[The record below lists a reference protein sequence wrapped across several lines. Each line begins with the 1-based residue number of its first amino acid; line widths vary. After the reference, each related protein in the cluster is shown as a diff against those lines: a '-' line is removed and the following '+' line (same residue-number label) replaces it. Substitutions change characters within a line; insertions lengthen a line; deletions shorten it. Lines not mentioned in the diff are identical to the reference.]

1 MNPGTAAT
9 DTLQVLLSSVQS
21 DLDQVETWLEQRMLN
36 GPEEL
41 APLLQYVA
49 RFRGKRLRAAYV
61 LMIAKACGGVRQS
74 HIEVAGIVEM
84 IHAATLIHDDMLDEA
99 VQRRQLDCVHV
110 EWGPHT
116 AVLLGDWVY
125 SQAFLASTHMADQ
138 ECSRVLAE
146 ATCRVCAGEMFQNL
160 TRRDFNLREQDYF
173 AQVDG
178 KTAALFEAGGRL
190 AAYYAEAS
198 IQQQDAAARHGLL
211 SGRAFQVVDDLLDL
225 EGDEA
230 QVGKSL
236 GTDWAR
242 GKMTLPVIRLRDSL
256 TESDR
261 ALLEESFQSDSS
273 REDLLSS
280 QFAAPLSK
288 AVAVC
293 RTEVDAMLEEAA
305 NQLNNLPVREIAAD
319 LGKLTR
325 FLGQRNR

>member
-1 MNPGTAAT
+1 MNPGTTAT
-9 DTLQVLLSSVQS
+9 DTLQVLQSSVQS
-21 DLDQVETWLEQRMLN
+21 DLDQVEAWLEQRMMD
-36 GPEEL
+36 GPAEL
-41 APLLQYVA
+41 APLLQHVA

-61 LMIAKACGGVRQS
+61 LMIAKACGGVRQA

-125 SQAFLASTHMADQ
+125 SQAFLASTTMADQ

-146 ATCRVCAGEMFQNL
+146 ATGKVCAGEMFQNL
-160 TRRDFNLREQDYF
+160 TRRNFELTEANYF
-173 AQVDG
+173 TQVDG

-190 AAYYAEAS
+190 AAYYADAPEN
-198 IQQQDAAARHGLL
+198 QQQAAALHGLL

-230 QVGKSL
+230 RVGKSL

-242 GKMTLPVIRLRDSL
+242 GKMTLPVIRLRD
-256 TESDR
+256 
-261 ALLEESFQSDSS
+261 ALDTAQRQQLQQSFHSDSA
-273 REDLLSS
+273 REELTAGP
-280 QFAAPLSK
+280 FAAQLQE
-288 AVAVC
+288 AVAQC
-293 RTEVDAMLEEAA
+293 RVEIEEMLEQAA
-305 NQLNNLPVREIAAD
+305 QQLDALPERTVAEN

-325 FLGQRNR
+325 FMGQRKR

>member
-21 DLDQVETWLEQRMLN
+21 DLDQVESWLEQRMLN

-61 LMIAKACGGVRQS
+61 LMIAKACGGVRES

-84 IHAATLIHDDMLDEA
+84 IHAATLIHDDLLDEA
-99 VQRRQLDCVHV
+99 AQRRQLDCVHV

-146 ATCRVCAGEMFQNL
+146 ATSRVCAGEMFQNL
-160 TRRDFNLREQDYF
+160 TRRDFELSEQNYF

-190 AAYYAEAS
+190 AAYYSGAS
-198 IQQQDAAARHGLL
+198 PQQQDAAARHGLL
-211 SGRAFQVVDDLLDL
+211 SGRAFQVVDDLLDI
-225 EGDEA
+225 EGDES

-256 TESDR
+256 AEADR
-261 ALLEESFQSDSS
+261 ATLEQSFQSDSS
-273 REDLLSS
+273 RDDLRSS
-280 QFAAPLSK
+280 KFSEALVQ
-288 AVAVC
+288 AVTVC
-293 RTEVDAMLEEAA
+293 RQEVDDTLEEAA
-305 NQLNNLPVREIAAD
+305 NQLNCLPVKAVASD

>member
-1 MNPGTAAT
+1 MNPGTTAT

-21 DLDQVETWLEQRMLN
+21 DLDQVEAWLEKRMLD
-36 GPEEL
+36 GPAEL
-41 APLLQYVA
+41 APLLQHVA

-61 LMIAKACGGVRQS
+61 LMIAKACGGVRKA

-125 SQAFLASTHMADQ
+125 SQAFLASTSMADQ

-146 ATCRVCAGEMFQNL
+146 ATSKVCAGEMFQNL
-160 TRRDFNLREQDYF
+160 TRRDFELSEANYF
-173 AQVDG
+173 SQVDG
-178 KTAALFEAGGRL
+178 KTAALFEAGGQL
-190 AAYYAEAS
+190 AAYYAKVTED
-198 IQQQDAAARHGLL
+198 QQHAAAQHGLL

-230 QVGKSL
+230 KVGKSL

-242 GKMTLPVIRLRDSL
+242 GKMTLPVIRLRD
-256 TESDR
+256 
-261 ALLEESFQSDSS
+261 ALEPQQREQLQESFHSDSA
-273 REDLLSS
+273 RDELTCGP
-280 QFAAPLSK
+280 FADSLK
-288 AVAVC
+288 DAVKDC
-293 RTEVDAMLEEAA
+293 RVEIEEMLEQAA
-305 NQLNNLPVREIAAD
+305 QQLNTLPERGVAKD
-319 LGKLTR
+319 LGNLTR
-325 FLGQRNR
+325 FLGQRKR

>member
-41 APLLQYVA
+41 APLLQYIA

-110 EWGPHT
+110 EWGAHT

-125 SQAFLASTHMADQ
+125 SQAFLASTQMADQ
-138 ECSRVLAE
+138 ECSRVLAA
-146 ATCRVCAGEMFQNL
+146 ATSRVCAGEMFQNL
-160 TRRDFNLREQDYF
+160 TRRDFQLREQDYF

-178 KTAALFEAGGRL
+178 KTAALFEAGGHL
-190 AAYYAEAS
+190 AAYYSGATN
-198 IQQQDAAARHGLL
+198 QQQDAAARHGLL

-225 EGDEA
+225 EGDES

-256 TESDR
+256 TEADR
-261 ALLEESFQSDSS
+261 AVLEESFQSDSS

-280 QFAAPLSK
+280 KFSAPLAE
-288 AVAVC
+288 AVVIC
-293 RTEVDAMLEEAA
+293 RKEVDAMLEDAA
-305 NQLNNLPVREIAAD
+305 SQLNSLPVRAIATD

>member
-1 MNPGTAAT
+1 MTSGTTAT

-21 DLDQVETWLEQRMLN
+21 DLDQVEAWLEKHLMD
-36 GPEEL
+36 GPVEL
-41 APLLQYVA
+41 APLLQHVA

-61 LMIAKACGGVRQS
+61 LMIANACGGVRPA

-125 SQAFLASTHMADQ
+125 SQAFLASTSMEDQ

-146 ATCRVCAGEMFQNL
+146 ATSRVCAGEMFQNL
-160 TRRDFNLREQDYF
+160 TRRDFELSEADYF
-173 AQVDG
+173 SQVDG
-178 KTAALFEAGGRL
+178 KTAALFEAGGQL
-190 AAYYAEAS
+190 AAYYANAPKD
-198 IQQQDAAARHGLL
+198 QQHAAARHGLL

-225 EGDEA
+225 EGDEDK
-230 QVGKSL
+230 VGKSL

-242 GKMTLPVIRLRDSL
+242 GKMTLPVIRLRDTLDAGSRQQL
-256 TESDR
+256 R
-261 ALLEESFQSDSS
+261 QSFASDSV
-273 REDLLSS
+273 REELTTGPH
-280 QFAAPLSK
+280 AAQLQQ
-288 AVAVC
+288 AVAAC
-293 RTEVDAMLEEAA
+293 RTEIEDMLEQAA
-305 NQLNNLPVREIAAD
+305 QQLNALPERDIADD

-325 FLGQRNR
+325 FLGQRKR

>member
-1 MNPGTAAT
+1 MNPGTTST
-9 DTLQVLLSSVQS
+9 DTLQVLLAAVQS
-21 DLDQVETWLEQRMLN
+21 DLEEVETWLQGRLLG
-36 GPEEL
+36 GPPEL

-61 LMIAKACGGVRQS
+61 LMIAKACGGVRPE

-99 VQRRQLDCVHV
+99 EQRRQLDCVHV

-125 SQAFLASTHMADQ
+125 SQAFLASTRMADQ
-138 ECSRVLAE
+138 ECSKVLAE
-146 ATCRVCAGEMFQNL
+146 ATGRVCAGEIFQNL
-160 TRRDFNLREQDYF
+160 TRRDFELSEGDYF

-178 KTAALFEAGGRL
+178 KTAALFEAGGQL
-190 AAYYAEAS
+190 AAYYSGVAAPL
-198 IQQQDAAARHGLL
+198 QRAAARHGLL

-225 EGDEA
+225 EGEEA
-230 QVGKSL
+230 EVGKSL

-256 TESDR
+256 GEAQR
-261 ALLEESFQSDSS
+261 VQLAASFAGDGTRDDL
-273 REDLLSS
+273 REGR
-280 QFAAPLSK
+280 FAAAL
-288 AVAVC
+288 VAAEQQC
-293 RTEVDAMLEEAA
+293 RKEVDTMLEEAA
-305 NQLNNLPVREIAAD
+305 AQLEVLPERAVAED
-319 LGKLTR
+319 LGRLTL

>member
-1 MNPGTAAT
+1 MNTGTAAT
-9 DTLQVLLSSVQS
+9 DTLQVLLASVQS

-61 LMIAKACGGVRQS
+61 LMIAKACGGVCQS

-146 ATCRVCAGEMFQNL
+146 ATSRVCAGEMFQNL
-160 TRRDFNLREQDYF
+160 TRRDFHLSEQDYF

-190 AAYYAEAS
+190 AAYYAGAS
-198 IQQQDAAARHGLL
+198 TAQQEAAACHGLL

-225 EGDEA
+225 EGDES

-242 GKMTLPVIRLRDSL
+242 GKMTLPVIRLRESL
-256 TESDR
+256 VPSER
-261 ALLEESFQSDSS
+261 ALLEERFQSDSS
-273 REDLLSS
+273 REDLLAS
-280 QFAAPLSK
+280 QFAAPLAK
-288 AVAVC
+288 AVSVC
-293 RTEVDAMLEEAA
+293 RQEVDTMLEDAA
-305 NQLNNLPVREIAAD
+305 NQLNKLPVRAIASD

-325 FLGQRNR
+325 FLGSRNR